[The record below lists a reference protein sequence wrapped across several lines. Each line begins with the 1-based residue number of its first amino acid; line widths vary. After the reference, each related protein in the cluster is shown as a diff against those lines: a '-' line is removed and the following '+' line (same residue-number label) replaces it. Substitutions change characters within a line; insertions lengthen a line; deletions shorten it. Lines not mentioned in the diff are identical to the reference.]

1 MRRLLIV
8 LVAAAA
14 LAAVGVGYLWLAGG
28 SGEPTTELTTPTL
41 PPATDPAAA
50 TTTTDETPAD
60 TTSTTEADTTSTTE
74 AAGTGELSFVIDAE
88 SSEASFELDEELR
101 GSPKHVVGTTSEV
114 AGQVR
119 FDPADLSTAQISE
132 IVINART
139 FQTDSANRDRAIR
152 GPIILNSASDEFE
165 LITFSPGQI
174 EGLPAEVAAGE
185 AITFTVAGDL
195 TIRDVTQEAT
205 FEVEATWDG
214 DANLEGRAE
223 TVVDRTDFGIGIPN
237 VASVANV
244 SEEVLIALDFV
255 AVRG

>member
-1 MRRLLIV
+1 MKRLLIV
-8 LVAAAA
+8 LVAGAV

-28 SGEPTTELTTPTL
+28 SGEPTTQLTTPTL
-41 PPATDPAAA
+41 PPDTDSAAA
-50 TTTTDETPAD
+50 TTTDETPAD
-60 TTSTTEADTTSTTE
+60 ATSTTE
-74 AAGTGELSFVIDAE
+74 AAGSGELTFVIDAE

-101 GSPKHVVGTTSEV
+101 GSPQHVVGTTSEV

-152 GPIILNSASDEFE
+152 GPVVLNSASDEFE
-165 LITFSPGQI
+165 LITFVPSQI
-174 EGLPAEVAAGE
+174 EGLSAEVVAGE
-185 AITFTVAGDL
+185 AVAFTVTGDL
-195 TIRDVTQEAT
+195 TIRDVTQEET

-214 DANLEGRAE
+214 DETLEGRAE

-255 AVRG
+255 AARG

>member
-1 MRRLLIV
+1 MKRLLIV
-8 LVAAAA
+8 LVAGAV
-14 LAAVGVGYLWLAGG
+14 LAVVGVGYLWAAGG

-41 PPATDPAAA
+41 PPATDSAAA
-50 TTTTDETPAD
+50 TTTDETPAD
-60 TTSTTEADTTSTTE
+60 ATSTTA
-74 AAGTGELSFVIDAE
+74 AAGSSELAFVIDAQ

-119 FDPADLSTAQISE
+119 FDPADVATAQISE

-152 GPIILNSASDEFE
+152 GPIVLDSASDEFE
-165 LITFSPGQI
+165 LITFTPTQI
-174 EGLPAEVAAGE
+174 EGLPAKVAAGE
-185 AITFTVAGDL
+185 AIAFTVTGNL
-195 TIRDVTQEAT
+195 TIRDTSQEAA
-205 FEVEATWDG
+205 FDVEATWDG
-214 DANLEGRAE
+214 DETLEGRAE